1 MDQSMVAR
9 FKKAAARQD
18 ERLDE
23 LARGGNIFEQEEKKK
38 RRDYE
43 ALDKKWA
50 DEANKEFLLE
60 KDRQQQTNELAKQG
74 LINSGQLANTET
86 VNTGAMARQK
96 LMEDTKRAEDINNY
110 NLGVYK
116 TESSGNVDRF
126 KAQTDRGELDLKNRA
141 FDWQSTQ
148 PQKGVLGEQL
158 TAMTAMLNDPETTPL
173 EKQRL
178 RGIMLNSITQQPG
191 GQAQQNIS
199 TPAQFGQNAGYD
211 FQQYDKP
218 DIQPS
223 ASAVV
228 SSTTATPTIRKQKTL
243 EEQESEWRAKNTSL
257 VGNRLSLFNSPME
270 AQALLER
277 EKKSSLQR
285 KQEAEEFYKNRFERA
300 ARAGY

>member
-9 FKKAAARQD
+9 FKKAAERQN
-18 ERLDE
+18 EILS
-23 LARGGNIFEQEEKKK
+23 GGNIFEQAEKKK
-38 RRDYE
+38 QREYD

-50 DEANKEFLLE
+50 EEKKMDFLLQR
-60 KDRQQQTNELAKQG
+60 DRQAQESDLAKQG
-74 LINSGQLANTET
+74 LVNAGQLANTET
-86 VNTGAMARQK
+86 VNTGAMARQR
-96 LMEDTKRAEDINNY
+96 LMEDTKRAENLNDY

-126 KAQTDRGELDLKNRA
+126 NAQTTRGDLDLKNRA

-178 RGIMLNSITQQPG
+178 RGIILNSITQQPG

-228 SSTTATPTIRKQKTL
+228 SSTTAKPTIRKQKTL